1 MTPTVSVVEQSDFH
15 ALFHPCDSHC
25 VFGSRFV
32 WGGGNVFC
40 VFLLSAALGG
50 RLLDVFDVWQQHPI
64 RADRIVR
71 FVFGD
76 GKRGLG

>member
-1 MTPTVSVVEQSDFH
+1 MHCSIRVIRIVSLAQDLSGAAVMF
-15 ALFHPCDSHC
+15 
-25 VFGSRFV
+25 
-32 WGGGNVFC
+32 FC